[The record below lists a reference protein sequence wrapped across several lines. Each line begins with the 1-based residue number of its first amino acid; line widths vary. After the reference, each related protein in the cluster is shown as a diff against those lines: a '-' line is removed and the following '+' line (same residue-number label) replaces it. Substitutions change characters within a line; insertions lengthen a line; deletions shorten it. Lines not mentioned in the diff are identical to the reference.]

1 MYYYVMNI
9 IHIKIVRYLLEAGT
23 ATMDV
28 IKGHV
33 PATTSSTLKEMQR
46 LAYIQ
51 REQGLGYSLQMKG
64 LQVAKRY
71 VR

>member
-1 MYYYVMNI
+1 MKI
-9 IHIKIVRYLLEAGT
+9 IHIKVIKYLMEVGT

-28 IKGHV
+28 IRGHV
-33 PATTSSTLKEMQR
+33 PASRASILREMER
-46 LAYIQ
+46 LGYIQ